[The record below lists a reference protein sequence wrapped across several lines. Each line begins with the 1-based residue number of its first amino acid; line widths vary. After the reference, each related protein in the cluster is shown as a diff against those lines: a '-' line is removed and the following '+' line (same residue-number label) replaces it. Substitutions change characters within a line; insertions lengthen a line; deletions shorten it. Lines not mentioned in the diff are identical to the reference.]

1 MELVDKAVILRKIS
15 ELELY
20 QKQIREFSD
29 ITLQDYKADWKTQR
43 IVERTL
49 QIMIETCADIANHI
63 VSDRGMRS
71 PTSYTDTFKVLFEN
85 NIIDSELF
93 TIMVKM
99 AKFRNIVVHQYE
111 EVDAEI
117 VIFILK
123 KHLGDF
129 ERFKEAI
136 LAYLKDFPK

>member
-1 MELVDKAVILRKIS
+1 MVDKAVILRKIS

-29 ITLQDYKADWKTQR
+29 ITLQGYKADWKTQR

-93 TIMVKM
+93 TIMEKM